1 MTIIDKQTLKNHTIY
16 AKDFVSCNQAFIDC
30 RTPGS
35 DQKENYSMIGPGV
48 SQSSKQFV
56 NLKTPH
62 GFNIGAAAMPK
73 GCVNN
78 LHIHFTAEV
87 FYLNSG
93 EYEFRWGN
101 AGEHTYC
108 LTEGDVF
115 SPRTWLFR
123 GFRNV
128 GRDDGFVF
136 TVLGGDDTGGII
148 WHPDVLNE
156 AKNHGLLLTAKNQV
170 LDTVANPDINP
181 QQELITPLTGEQLA
195 TLRQPSPEQ
204 MLKQVVHFKDL
215 NWSDESLLCAKTN
228 GGACAMAPVI
238 GWGMSEYRDH
248 TPKIYNPHGFSVEW
262 LKIPTGNS
270 VKLHRIN
277 ENQVVKIHQG
287 QVKITLNR
295 PEDGEVSSTVAKKDI
310 VSVPAKAWRTFTN
323 VGSTDV
329 YMLIINGSDSPNRIE
344 WDKAIITEAIHA
356 GYGLDKSGYMAL
368 YSLIK
373 YSNPMI

>member
-1 MTIIDKQTLKNHTIY
+1 MTVIDKHTLHRHTIY

-35 DQKENYSMIGPGV
+35 DKKENYSMIGPGV
-48 SQSSKQFV
+48 SQSSEQFV
-56 NLKTPH
+56 NLTTPH

-93 EYEFRWGN
+93 DYEFRWGN
-101 AGEHTYC
+101 AGEHTYT

-148 WHPDVLNE
+148 WHPKVLQD
-156 AKNHGLLLTAKNQV
+156 AKQHGLLLTAKNQV
-170 LDTVANPDINP
+170 IDTIANPDADTDQDMIS
-181 QQELITPLTGEQLA
+181 PLSDAEMA
-195 TLRQPSPEQ
+195 TLRQPTPEQ
-204 MLKQVVHFKDL
+204 MLQQVVHFKDL
-215 NWSDESLLCAKTN
+215 NWSDDALLCGKTD

-238 GWGMSEYRDH
+238 GWGMTEDRNH
-248 TPKIYNPHGFSVEW
+248 TPKIYNPHGFSVEY
-262 LKIPTGNS
+262 LKIPVDS
-270 VKLHRIN
+270 QVKLHRTHAP
-277 ENQVVKIHQG
+277 QVLKIHAG
-287 QVKITLNR
+287 TVEISLNR
-295 PEDGEVSSTVAKKDI
+295 PEHNTVSSTLNKKDI
-310 VSVPAKAWRTFTN
+310 ISVPVGAWRTFTN
-323 VGSTDV
+323 VGDTDV
-329 YMLIINGSDSPNRIE
+329 YMLVINGNDAPNRIE
-344 WDKAIITEAIHA
+344 WDTAVVHNACDA
-356 GYGLDKSGYMAL
+356 GYGLDKSGYLAL

>member
-1 MTIIDKQTLKNHTIY
+1 MTIIDKKTLEQHTIY

-35 DQKENYSMIGPGV
+35 DKKENYSMIGPGV
-48 SQSSKQFV
+48 SQSSEQFV
-56 NLKTPH
+56 NLATPH

-93 EYEFRWGN
+93 DYEFRWGN
-101 AGEHTYC
+101 EGEHTYT
-108 LTEGDVF
+108 LSEGDIF

-148 WHPDVLNE
+148 WHPHVLNE

-170 LDTVANPDINP
+170 IDTIANPDADTN
-181 QQELITPLTGEQLA
+181 QDMITPLTEAEMA
-195 TLRQPSPEQ
+195 TLRQPTPTE
-204 MLKQVVHFKDL
+204 MVKQVVHFKDL
-215 NWSDESLLCAKTN
+215 DWSENALLCAKTD
-228 GGACAMAPVI
+228 GGKCTMAPVI
-238 GWGMSEYRDH
+238 GWGMTEYRDH
-248 TPKIYNPHGFSVEW
+248 TPTIYNPHGFSVEY
-262 LKIPTGNS
+262 LKIPVGNQ
-270 VKLHRIN
+270 VKLHRIAD
-277 ENQVVKIHQG
+277 NQVLKIHEG
-287 QVKITLNR
+287 TVEITLNR
-295 PEDGEVSSTVAKKDI
+295 PENGMVSSTVSKKDI
-310 VSVPAKAWRTFTN
+310 VSVPANAWRTFTN
-323 VGSTDV
+323 VGDTDV
-329 YMLIINGSDSPNRIE
+329 IILVINGSDSPNRIE
-344 WDKAIITEAIHA
+344 WDNAVIKDAIEG
-356 GYGLDKSGYMAL
+356 GYGLDKSGYLSL